1 MFTIAPSSKSSESR
15 AKASVLGI
23 NLNTDRLTR
32 GNQRQTDGRI
42 DGRAR
47 DTLSMCAVL
56 HSALSWRQAE
66 RFKVRQ

>member
-15 AKASVLGI
+15 AKAIVLGI

-32 GNQRQTDGRI
+32 GNQRQTHGQEGDLIEVR
-42 DGRAR
+42 
-47 DTLSMCAVL
+47 
-56 HSALSWRQAE
+56 SALCWRQAE